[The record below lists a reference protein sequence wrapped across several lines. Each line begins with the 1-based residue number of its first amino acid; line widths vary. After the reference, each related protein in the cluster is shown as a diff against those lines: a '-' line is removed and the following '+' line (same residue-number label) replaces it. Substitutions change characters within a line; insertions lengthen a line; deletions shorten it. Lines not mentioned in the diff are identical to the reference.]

1 MLNEDSLL
9 FAWLGNG
16 VIGMAYVQM
25 TYFSPALAKTTR
37 MNLILPEDRPGP
49 WKVLW
54 LLHGWSEDCTAWQR
68 FSSVERYVQPYGLAV
83 VMPDAHLS
91 FYHDMEHGPAYYTH
105 IAKELPELVA
115 RMFPVSQ
122 KREDTFIAGLS
133 MGGYGALR
141 VAMSQPERFAGVG
154 CFSAANFAEAI
165 AEPGSP
171 LRHDESAQ
179 WLGWMDN
186 IFGKSFQNLM
196 GGESDIYAL
205 ADAALAAGKPVPK
218 VYHCIGT
225 EDSGYQGAQATR
237 AYFEQKPGDPFHYRY
252 EEGPGVHDW
261 RFWDAH
267 IEPCLRHFGFAEG
280 K

>member
-122 KREDTFIAGLS
+122 KP
-133 MGGYGALR
+133 GGYLYCRAFHGRLWRTSGGDEPAGAVCRRRLLFGR
-141 VAMSQPERFAGVG
+141 QFCRGYRRTRLAS
-154 CFSAANFAEAI
+154 
-165 AEPGSP
+165 SP
-171 LRHDESAQ
+171 
-179 WLGWMDN
+179 
-186 IFGKSFQNLM
+186 
-196 GGESDIYAL
+196 
-205 ADAALAAGKPVPK
+205 
-218 VYHCIGT
+218 
-225 EDSGYQGAQATR
+225 
-237 AYFEQKPGDPFHYRY
+237 
-252 EEGPGVHDW
+252 
-261 RFWDAH
+261 
-267 IEPCLRHFGFAEG
+267 
-280 K
+280 